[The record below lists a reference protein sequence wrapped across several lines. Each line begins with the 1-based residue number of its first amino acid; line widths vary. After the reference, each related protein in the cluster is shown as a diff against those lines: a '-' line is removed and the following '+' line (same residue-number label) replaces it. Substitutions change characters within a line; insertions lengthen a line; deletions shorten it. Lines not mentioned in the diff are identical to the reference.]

1 MLFRSVLGQQDLGW
15 VNLDQL
21 KGYRT
26 GAKFIDRNMLA
37 WTQEEGGELILG
49 RYDGAMLMP
58 NKKGALT
65 DVRRGD
71 AVIDAD
77 GTDTLL
83 SFSENPGGFLQRQ
96 ISKLK
101 MESMAERGEL
111 VGGWQTM
118 NEYNVDMTLN
128 HVVDFKDIL
137 QKMKYSSEFEKIVQ
151 AIALDPI
158 AGKSKMSKYLI

>member
-1 MLFRSVLGQQDLGW
+1 M
-15 VNLDQL
+15 

-26 GAKFIDRNMLA
+26 GAKFIDRDMLA

-71 AVIDAD
+71 AVINAK

-83 SFSENPGGFLQRQ
+83 SFSENPGGFLQQ
-96 ISKLK
+96 KISNLK

-111 VGGWQTM
+111 VGGGQTM
-118 NEYNVDMTLN
+118 NEYNVTVNMSNVTDYE
-128 HVVDFKDIL
+128 DIL
-137 QKMKYSSEFEKIVQ
+137 TKLQYDPRTERFVQ
-151 AIALDPI
+151 EVTFGQAL
-158 AGKSKMSKYLI
+158 GKSKLRKYLI